1 MNFRLDL
8 CIYMDNSLVVF
19 LEKFSFA
26 SSFFFFVKNAKN
38 NVFEDKWFWSKIV
51 YQIKIQA
58 NTNWSSHREKHQ
70 TFEFFQTIDFYTI
83 FKNRSLLRFLKTIRS
98 TRKTHCKRLILC
110 KHCRQ
115 NLTKLV

>member
-19 LEKFSFA
+19 LEKFSFT
-26 SSFFFFVKNAKN
+26 SSFFVKNTKN
-38 NVFEDKWFWSKIV
+38 NVFEDKLFWSKIF

-58 NTNWSSHREKHQ
+58 NTNWSSHLKKHQ
-70 TFEFFQTIDFYTI
+70 TFDFFSNDRFFTQFSKIAVF
-83 FKNRSLLRFLKTIRS
+83 LRFLKIISS

-110 KHCRQ
+110 KH
-115 NLTKLV
+115 